1 MNEVNT
7 EKKRILSVENLTVE
21 YLSNKEVVRAVND
34 VSFSLNYGETIGL
47 VGETGA
53 GKTTI
58 ARSIMGILPVPPARV
73 KAGQI
78 YLDGTELLSLPEEEF
93 QKIRGKRISM
103 IFQDPMTALNPIMR
117 VGKQISEVIQTHE
130 GVSVSD
136 ADERAKEV
144 LKMVGISSDRFREYP
159 HQFSGGMKQRV
170 VIAIALAC
178 EPDLLIADE
187 PTTALDVTI
196 QAQVL
201 DMISELQHKRNS
213 AMILITH
220 DFGVVAK
227 SCDKVG
233 VVYGGQ
239 IVEFGTKAQIFKNP
253 LHPYTQGLFDAIPQL
268 TTDLD
273 RLKPIFGAPPDPTNM
288 PSGCFFAAHCPYAEQ
303 ACRAN
308 QIPAYQDGEGHIC
321 RCLKYGSMNQTGEQM
336 SGGNHGKLD

>member
-130 GVSVSD
+130 GVSASD

-253 LHPYTQGLFDAIPQL
+253 LHP
-268 TTDLD
+268 
-273 RLKPIFGAPPDPTNM
+273 
-288 PSGCFFAAHCPYAEQ
+288 
-303 ACRAN
+303 
-308 QIPAYQDGEGHIC
+308 
-321 RCLKYGSMNQTGEQM
+321 
-336 SGGNHGKLD
+336 